1 MSNREDIV
9 QAALKGLSDSL
20 RSRQA
25 PPRLERALLHQFR
38 AQRHRPRGWWRPL
51 LAAAAVAS
59 LAAVILNYGSS
70 PKQELAHQAEELA
83 TDYMP
88 IGFAPLAPGEFT
100 QVIRISVPGSEL
112 HRFGLP
118 TLEAGSVQADVL
130 LGEDGIA
137 RAVRFVH

>member
-1 MSNREDIV
+1 MTNPEDFAH
-9 QAALKGLSDSL
+9 AALKGLSASL

-25 PPRLERALLHQFR
+25 PPRLESALLHQFR
-38 AQRHRPRGWWRPL
+38 ARHRRPRGWWRPL

-59 LAAVILNYGSS
+59 LAAVILHYGSS
-70 PKQELAHQAEELA
+70 PKQELARRVEEVT

-88 IGFAPLAPGEFT
+88 VGFAPLAPGEFT

-112 HRFGLP
+112 RRFGLP